1 MNILIVDDE
10 PLAREGLRREI
21 KRLPG
26 VGRVEI
32 CGRRDEAIAAIVDR
46 RPDVALL
53 DVQLGRATA
62 FDIIEEIGADAMPLV
77 IFVTAYERHA
87 LKAFEVHALD
97 YVLKP
102 IDPDRLRE
110 AIDRA
115 ASILSLKEG
124 ASITRRLES
133 FLARHTPP
141 AHALSSSQGPTVIP
155 PVAPPQRLV
164 ARDGEHLVLVEPTVI
179 EWIAS
184 AGNYVTLHC
193 GSHAY
198 VMRSSMDAIE
208 RRLVPTGSFIRLRRS
223 TLVNVNAIARFEPYA
238 KGMYLVRLRNGQKII
253 SSRYHQN
260 AIRSLMRPER
270 AEIPRLRSE

>member
-1 MNILIVDDE
+1 MNVLIVDDE

-21 KRLPG
+21 ERLPG
-26 VGRVEI
+26 I
-32 CGRRDEAIAAIVDR
+32 RRIDVCARPDEAIAAIADR

-62 FDIIEEIGADAMPLV
+62 FDIIEEIGAAAMPLV
-77 IFVTAYERHA
+77 VFVTAYERHA

-115 ASILSLKEG
+115 ASMLAFKE
-124 ASITRRLES
+124 SSSMNRRLEAFITQRAAAAHTVS
-133 FLARHTPP
+133 PSHDSNSARTMPP
-141 AHALSSSQGPTVIP
+141 PE
-155 PVAPPQRLV
+155 RMV
-164 ARDGEHLVLVEPTVI
+164 AREGQHLVVVDIDRI

-193 GSHAY
+193 GPHAY
-198 VMRSSMDAIE
+198 VMRSSMDAME
-208 RRLVPTGSFIRLRRS
+208 QRLAATGIFLRLRRS
-223 TLVNVNAIARFEPYA
+223 TLVNVNAVDRFERYA
-238 KGMYLVRLRNGQKII
+238 KGMYLVQLHNGHKII
-253 SSRYHQN
+253 SSRYYQN
-260 AIRSLMRPER
+260 AIRSLVRPER
-270 AEIPRLRSE
+270 R